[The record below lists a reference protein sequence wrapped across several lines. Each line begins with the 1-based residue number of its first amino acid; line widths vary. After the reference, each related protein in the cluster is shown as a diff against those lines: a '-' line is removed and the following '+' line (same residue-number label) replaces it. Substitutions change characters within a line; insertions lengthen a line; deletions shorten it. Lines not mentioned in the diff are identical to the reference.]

1 MGTNNFYKKNAKNY
15 YAVLMND
22 DYNDEDYYCEYAYDD
37 FKEVLNDT
45 LKQEFKDNYYK
56 HKEIIAFSNP
66 CSGSELGEIKV
77 LNTTHDKSK
86 YSDYYEL
93 YIYIYPVIRSG
104 YYEGANLDYNIT
116 FEFICED
123 KSSKYGNSISFNNND
138 FIADLSIDEIII
150 QITKTIKDNIKYNK
164 RLIKKINKEFYNTID
179 KLEKIYS
186 QLSTPLIK
194 IGGFSDGTAIY
205 KAL

>member
-22 DYNDEDYYCEYAYDD
+22 EDYCYEYAYDD
-37 FKEVLNDT
+37 FKEYLNDT

-56 HKEIIAFSNP
+56 HEKIISFSNSY
-66 CSGSELGEIKV
+66 SGTELGEIEV
-77 LNTTHDKSK
+77 LNINHDESK

-104 YYEGANLDYNIT
+104 YYEGANLDYNIN
-116 FEFICED
+116 FEFHYDD
-123 KSSKYGNSISFNNND
+123 KDGNIISFDNDD
-138 FIADLSIDEIII
+138 FIIDTTYEEKILEL
-150 QITKTIKDNIKYNK
+150 IKVIEHNVKHNK
-164 RLIKKINKEFYNTID
+164 RLIKKINKEFNNIID
-179 KLEKIYS
+179 KLENIYS